1 MNGYSFQQNFL
12 TYILFDK
19 KAQNMNSIE
28 SKDVLGSMLRNF
40 WRLNIE
46 GVANQQVE
54 FEAMY

>member
-1 MNGYSFQQNFL
+1 VDGYSFQQNVL

-19 KAQNMNSIE
+19 KEQNMNSIE